1 MGALL
6 AGRTLLMTLAPYFGH
21 LADHSGP
28 RRWLM
33 LGYAVLAGG
42 MAMFGF
48 AQGLAIAAA
57 GIVLLGLSDAII
69 TPLMQAYVSE
79 QAPAAMRGRA
89 LAVVKYSWAISG
101 IVMVSLIGWLI
112 EFAGW
117 QVPFRVLSL
126 AALLAVAAFAFMLPA
141 DRQRSAQ
148 RPLTLRAG
156 MGGIARDRSALAAVL
171 LNATLFLAVET
182 IFVVWGAHLE
192 LNFGFNPA
200 QVGSVALLI
209 GLAELAGSIV
219 SSVIVDRAGKR
230 HSVMGGLLF
239 FIVVMA
245 AMPLLDSSL
254 PALIAGLKCLGLLLY
269 RVHGGVY
276 DSPLWPATAS
286 QPRHHVCGGGD
297 GGGRQPQRHRRHRYL
312 AFRAHRLR
320 FAAMLYGLAGLIV
333 AALLLW
339 RWVEERDEG

>member
-1 MGALL
+1 MAQDKPGMAASGGALFGRALVRFLILAIMVRLVRDTGVRMMYPYLPTYARGLGITLTTMGALL

-42 MAMFGF
+42 MALFGF

-89 LAVVKYSWAISG
+89 LAVVEYSWAISG

-126 AALLAVAAFAFMLPA
+126 AALLAVAAFAFVLPG
-141 DRQRSAQ
+141 
-148 RPLTLRAG
+148 RPPTCDAAAAHVAG
-156 MGGIARDRSALAAVL
+156 GPG
-171 LNATLFLAVET
+171 
-182 IFVVWGAHLE
+182 
-192 LNFGFNPA
+192 
-200 QVGSVALLI
+200 
-209 GLAELAGSIV
+209 
-219 SSVIVDRAGKR
+219 
-230 HSVMGGLLF
+230 
-239 FIVVMA
+239 
-245 AMPLLDSSL
+245 
-254 PALIAGLKCLGLLLY
+254 
-269 RVHGGVY
+269 
-276 DSPLWPATAS
+276 
-286 QPRHHVCGGGD
+286 
-297 GGGRQPQRHRRHRYL
+297 RHRP
-312 AFRAHRLR
+312 
-320 FAAMLYGLAGLIV
+320 
-333 AALLLW
+333 
-339 RWVEERDEG
+339 